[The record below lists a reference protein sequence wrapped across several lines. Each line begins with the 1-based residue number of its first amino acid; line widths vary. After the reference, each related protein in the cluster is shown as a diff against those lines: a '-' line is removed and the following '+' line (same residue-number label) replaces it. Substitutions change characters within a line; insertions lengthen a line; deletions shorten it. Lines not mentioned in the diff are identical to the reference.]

1 MTWLYKGLIAIS
13 ILILLYLISGILT
26 TLITRL
32 FHPLRNLN
40 QKEKKIY
47 LSFDDGIDERYTPL
61 LLDVL
66 KEHQVPATFFIMG
79 NTITHNQEIIKRMKD
94 EGHLL
99 GLHSYEHKNQI
110 IQTPWGLY
118 NDYKKSM
125 RAMCNTGS
133 KIRYFRPPW
142 GHLSFV
148 GLILNMHYQ
157 LHCVYWNV
165 IVQDWQKDTTKDIIK
180 IKLEKQVQNQSVIC
194 LHDGR
199 GKNEAP
205 LETIAALKDMIPIWK
220 KRGYRFEK
228 VDQIF

>member
-1 MTWLYKGLIAIS
+1 MIWLYKGLITLS

-32 FHPLRNLN
+32 HHLLKKLN
-40 QKEKKIY
+40 QSEKKIY
-47 LSFDDGIDERYTPL
+47 LSFDDGIDARYTPL

-66 KEHQVPATFFIMG
+66 KRHQVPASFFIMG
-79 NTITHNQEIIKRMKD
+79 STISSNQNIIKRMKE

-110 IQTPWGLY
+110 LQTPWNLY
-118 NDYKKSM
+118 KDYKKSIEAM
-125 RAMCNTGS
+125 RNTDTE
-133 KIRYFRPPW
+133 IHYFRPPW

-148 GLILNMHYQ
+148 GLLLNIHYKFN
-157 LHCVYWNV
+157 CVYWNV
-165 IVQDWQKDTTKDIIK
+165 IVQDWQKDTTKEIIK
-180 IKLEKQVQNQSVIC
+180 IKLERLVQNQSVIC

-205 LETIAALKDMIPIWK
+205 LKTIAALEDMIPIWK
-220 KRGYRFEK
+220 KRGYQFGK
-228 VDQIF
+228 VDQLF